1 VYRSV
6 QIWRRLFQT
15 LGVAALSVLLM
26 VIAKM
31 QDTDRKPAEPEA
43 LPANPNPTQAVLPKP
58 TQILPQ
64 TAALVKLYQ
73 TAPNFTVEQLTTSE
87 SANSEDSLYLPMG
100 LSQDPAQYRM
110 KADPSNF
117 GNRQARDRHGKPL
130 NNRLLIVLHETTST
144 ASAAVNA
151 VQTPHAKDLDQ
162 ISYHAVIR
170 QDGTILYLV
179 DPRKRAYG
187 AGNSR
192 FKSRQGSE
200 SVQTNPALKPSVNN
214 FAYHISLETP
224 SDGYN
229 DKPEHSGYSGAQYSS
244 LAWLIAHSGV
254 ESDRITTHAAI
265 DQSGERQDPRSFE
278 QSWLQ
283 QDLAIQ
289 NVSLSATDTFDTNTP

>member
-1 VYRSV
+1 MHRSV
-6 QIWRRLFQT
+6 YVWRQLFRALGIAA
-15 LGVAALSVLLM
+15 LGVLLV
-26 VIAKM
+26 VIFKVRVAD
-31 QDTDRKPAEPEA
+31 QKPAEPEA
-43 LPANPNPTQAVLPKP
+43 LGVGSAPTPTALPKP
-58 TQILPQ
+58 PKISEPQ

-73 TAPNFTVEQLTTSE
+73 AAPKFSVEQLTASE
-87 SANSEDSLYLPMG
+87 SNINEDSLYLPMG
-100 LSQDPAQYRM
+100 LSEDPTQHQI

-117 GNRQARDRHGKPL
+117 GNRQTRDSRGQPL
-130 NNRLLIVLHETTST
+130 NNKLLIVLHETTST

-151 VQTPHAKDLDQ
+151 VQTPHARDQDQ

-187 AGNSR
+187 AGDSV
-192 FKSRQGSE
+192 FKGKQGPE

-224 SDGYN
+224 PDGYD

-244 LAWLIAHSGV
+244 LAWLIARSGV
-254 ESDRITTHAAI
+254 DNDRITTHAAI
-265 DQSGERQDPRSFE
+265 DQSRERQDPRSFE
-278 QSWLQ
+278 MSWLQ

-289 NVSLSATDTFDTNTP
+289 KSSLPSADSFDTP